1 MLDGKLPTEDELKQ
15 DELIAQMLQ
24 TAEEK
29 GKTSVKVPT
38 TEEVVQTLKPE
49 DLKEIP
55 VVKQMVE
62 DAVKVATEKVDTKA
76 IIQKLTKDDLK
87 DHPAIGEMLTE
98 GIKQVKFTAEIMQAI
113 KGGNAQTAVDDAKKS
128 VLRQMVSEYD
138 SIRI

>member
-1 MLDGKLPTEDELKQ
+1 MLDGKLPTEEDLQK

-24 TAEEK
+24 SAEEK

-49 DLKEIP
+49 DLKEVP

-62 DAVKVATEKVDTKA
+62 TAVKEATEKVDKKA
-76 IIQKLTKDDLK
+76 IIQSATEEDLK
-87 DHPAIGEMLTE
+87 DHPAISKILTE
-98 GIKQVKFTAEIMQAI
+98 GIKQVKFSAEIMQAI
-113 KGGNAQTAVDDAKKS
+113 KGGNIQTAVDEAKKS
-128 VLRQMVSEYD
+128 VLSQMVSEYD